1 MHPPSYYKIQVLET
15 FSALHKAMQA
25 LGNTLLSETK
35 RPAWMQ
41 PLKYPTLHHDSPH
54 QAALNLIQ
62 QLQYQ
67 EGQEGREILIGVG
80 LFAVSQ
86 STYEQVQDI
95 NKLKAAFKYSIL
107 TLKAQ
112 NIKNTD
118 EWLAL
123 EFEALLNKTRNEYTQ
138 DTLTRTG
145 LSRLHLKQCYRQIP
159 LLSQRPSKVTWSWA
173 NTRSIKKITKQ
184 DAIALLQKKGS
195 DEGIQDQIQRIE
207 ALDKEEQLA
216 IVQTLCPHLRTNIV
230 MDTPEGVKRFMLKG
244 SLPLFYVDD
253 GQPLPECCP
262 PKIQKQSER
271 AQRNDVRLDPQPF
284 APAIRAHRYVVGP
297 RINVST

>member
-1 MHPPSYYKIQVLET
+1 MHPPSYYKIKVLDSYTNLQV
-15 FSALHKAMQA
+15 AMQ
-25 LGNTLLSETK
+25 NLSLHLASESH

-41 PLKYPTLHHDSPH
+41 PLAYPTLHHDSPH

-80 LFAVSQ
+80 LFGVSQ
-86 STYEQVQDI
+86 STFDLLTEI
-95 NKLKAAFKYSIL
+95 NERKSEFKYNIL

-112 NIKNTD
+112 DIKTTD

-123 EFEALLNKTRNEYTQ
+123 EFEALLHKTRNQETQ
-138 DTLTRTG
+138 DTLARTG

-159 LLSQRPSKVTWSWA
+159 LLQQRPEKVSWSWA
-173 NTRSIKKITKQ
+173 NTRSIKKITKH
-184 DAIALLQKKGS
+184 DAIILLRKKGS
-195 DEGIQDQIQRIE
+195 DEGIQTQIARIE
-207 ALDKEEQLA
+207 AMPKDEQLA
-216 IVQTLCPHLRTNIV
+216 IIQNLCPHLRTNIV
-230 MDTPEGVKRFMLKG
+230 MNSDEGVKRFMLKG

-262 PKIQKQSER
+262 PKLHKQSGR
-271 AQRNDVRLDPQPF
+271 AQRNDVKLDPQPF
-284 APAIRAHRYVVGP
+284 APAIRAHRYVVA
-297 RINVST
+297 